1 MSLVCDVHPP
11 TLVSVPVQNLK
22 TKYGTNKRNSAGLES
37 GEFNPYYFEIKGALI
52 TRCKDETQE
61 LNMKSKCALSLGGG
75 AHLSD
80 VLTLLQA
87 GDPGA
92 KAMALGR
99 VMGGGVRC
107 LFTFLGVDATD

>member
-22 TKYGTNKRNSAGLES
+22 TKGGTKKGNSTGLKS
-37 GEFNPYYFEIKGALI
+37 GESKLYYIEMKRVLI
-52 TRCKDETQE
+52 TRCKDETQK

-87 GDPGA
+87 
-92 KAMALGR
+92 
-99 VMGGGVRC
+99 
-107 LFTFLGVDATD
+107 